1 MANIA
6 IKVKDTKNNH
16 NMNWLIAA
24 ISLLL
29 LFTVVFS
36 YKTDL
41 FYKAG
46 FGSDDQA
53 RTAAI
58 AYCARLV
65 ENSSWQANQMRD
77 QFMNGSIESGEALS
91 KLTELREQLAKTK
104 AFFET
109 TKPIPQGYEGP
120 ANNVKSSISRYT
132 TYLASLEQYFNSS
145 GNPEELNQM
154 AADTL
159 WDSMAA
165 SVFFEKQKIEA
176 NAIQGKVLINGHL
189 YETSFKV
196 FRGY

>member
-1 MANIA
+1 MAK
-6 IKVKDTKNNH
+6 KVKVMNKSNKK
-16 NMNWLIAA
+16 NWLLLGL
-24 ISLLL
+24 SLLIL
-29 LFTVVFS
+29 CVVVFLA
-36 YKTDL
+36 KTQL

-53 RTAAI
+53 RIAAI

-77 QFMNGSIESGEALS
+77 QFSNGALDSAKARS

-104 AFFET
+104 TFFET
-109 TKPIPQGYEGP
+109 AKPIPQGYVVQ
-120 ANNVKSSISRYT
+120 ADKVKSSITRYSA
-132 TYLASLEQYFNSS
+132 YLDSLEKYLTSS
-145 GNPEELNQM
+145 GSLEELNQM

-165 SVFFEKQKIEA
+165 SVLFEKQIIEA
-176 NAIQGKVLINGHL
+176 NAIQGKVKINGQL
-189 YETSFKV
+189 YQTSFKV